1 MTETSFS
8 RASAS
13 SHLGF
18 LRFLLRRM
26 AELRISQVAAS
37 LTFTTLL
44 ALVPLLTVTLIVIS
58 AFPVFSDYS
67 VRFKV
72 LLLTTLVPE
81 FAGKVITVYMRQ
93 FTENASSL
101 TAAGIAM
108 LGASALMLMVTIE
121 RTFNGIWRVERSRPF
136 LQQMLVYWTVLTLG
150 PLLLG
155 VGLSSWN
162 WLYKTSGLKH
172 SHPVVALTIQI
183 IGSIGLT
190 TLVLWFLYRLVP
202 NRFVPADQAAIG
214 AFVTALL
221 LEVTKRAFGY
231 YITEMASYQLVYG
244 AFASVPIFLLWVFCL
259 WFVVL
264 AGAMFTASLSYWEG
278 GAWRRNFDLRRR
290 FQDAVEALLMLHQAQ
305 SEGCALR
312 LTDLRREIRVGYDE
326 LGQLLDELTRL
337 QYVQLGADGWVL
349 KRRAES
355 IQLVD
360 LFRQFVYKSTPD
372 QDDEVAEA
380 LEALLSPAFNSLDMT
395 LDEFARRLG
404 RK

>member
-1 MTETSFS
+1 MTPTSFS
-8 RASAS
+8 HARSQ
-13 SHLGF
+13 LGF
-18 LRFLLRRM
+18 LRFLTRRM
-26 AELRISQVAAS
+26 AELHINQVAAS

-58 AFPVFSDYS
+58 AFPVFAEYS

-108 LGASALMLMVTIE
+108 LGVSALMLMVTIE

-155 VGLSSWN
+155 VGLSSWS

-183 IGSIGLT
+183 IGSVGLT

-202 NRFVPADQAAIG
+202 NSFVPADHAALG

-221 LEVTKRAFGY
+221 LEVTKRGFGY
-231 YITEMASYQLVYG
+231 YITQMASYQLVYG
-244 AFASVPIFLLWVFCL
+244 AFASVPIFLMWVFCL

-278 GAWRRNFDLRRR
+278 AAWRRRFDPRRR
-290 FQDAVEALLMLHQAQ
+290 FQDAVEALLMLDQVQA
-305 SEGCALR
+305 SGGALR
-312 LTDLRREIRVGYDE
+312 LVDLRREIRVGYDE
-326 LGQLLDELTRL
+326 LGQLLDKLARL

-349 KRRAES
+349 KQRAES
-355 IQLVD
+355 IQLVE
-360 LFRQFVYKSTPD
+360 LFRQFVYKSTAD
-372 QDDEVAEA
+372 QDDDVADA
-380 LEALLSPAFNSLDMT
+380 LEALLSPAFDSLDMT

>member
-1 MTETSFS
+1 MTETSLS
-8 RASAS
+8 RTRSQ
-13 SHLGF
+13 LGF
-18 LRFLLRRM
+18 LRFLMRRM
-26 AELRISQVAAS
+26 AELHINQVAAS

-155 VGLSSWN
+155 VGLSSWS

-183 IGSIGLT
+183 VGSIGLT

-214 AFVTALL
+214 ALVTALL
-221 LEVTKRAFGY
+221 LEVTKRGFGY

-278 GAWRRNFDLRRR
+278 GAWRRSFDPRRR

-305 SEGCALR
+305 SSGGALR

-326 LGQLLDELTRL
+326 LGQLLDKLAVL
-337 QYVQLGADGWVL
+337 QYVQVGADGWVL

-372 QDDEVAEA
+372 QDDDVAES
-380 LEALLSPAFNSLDMT
+380 LEALLSPAFDSLDLT